1 MFVGRYV
8 LPFVLR
14 YYMKRF
20 SKKFYERTNND
31 DYEQAYNKKEG
42 EVKVDYSNDQKKKQN
57 TDIGEYVD
65 YEEIK

>member
-1 MFVGRYV
+1 MLVGRYV

-20 SKKFYERTNND
+20 SKKFYESTNNEN
-31 DYEQAYNKKEG
+31 YEQAYNKEG

-57 TDIGEYVD
+57 IDIGEYVD